1 MYVHSHP
8 CVHCISMK
16 EERIKRMEIAV
27 YVFCESYV
35 LCLEMLAYR
44 FEYSCS
50 PNTHIYT

>member
-27 YVFCESYV
+27 LCV
-35 LCLEMLAYR
+35 LWELCVMFGDVGLP
-44 FEYSCS
+44 F
-50 PNTHIYT
+50 